1 MSMLLHELRHAV
13 RAILAQ
19 PAFSALVVGVL
30 AAGLACVVFMLAFLD
45 GYVLRPL
52 PFAAPDDL
60 YQAGL
65 LGDGGLGDIFPMSD
79 QDLISSRR
87 HLAQVAEVAGV
98 ARSTINLSDLDR
110 PERYNGGHVSAN
122 LFGLLGVAP
131 LLGRD
136 FAEADNQPGAAP
148 VAMLSYELWQNRYGG
163 DAGVVGREI
172 RVDAHP
178 ATVIGVM
185 PKDFSFP
192 RREAVWV
199 AATLA
204 QAAKRDEYA
213 YWLVLRRHAGVDAA
227 QLDAAYGT
235 WFDDAAH
242 ADPER
247 FRGQHWRVEPLRNMA
262 MDRTTRSML
271 GMMLAAVFMVLLI
284 ACANAANLLLTRTLG
299 RRQELAVR
307 VALGASR
314 SRLIV
319 QLLAQSLLL
328 SLAATAIA
336 LALAQVGLRWQQA
349 LLRESEFTLAWLHFD
364 VDARVVLLAFG
375 GALLTAFVSGV
386 LPALHA
392 ARVAPSA
399 GLQDGNMR
407 SVGSAR
413 FARVSRV
420 LVVGEVALSCA
431 LVICVGTLVRGIA
444 ALQHSDL
451 GIDTD
456 HLLTARVLLPT
467 RAFPTAADQLRLYD
481 HIGERLRADPSV
493 VDASVGTALPGTY
506 YNWARDVLPAG
517 TSAGDA
523 ELPTTY
529 LGSVDDH
536 FLAAYG
542 VPLQEGRFFNSG
554 DTASSARVAVADR
567 RFAARFGDGKSIVGR
582 QFRLDPRGA
591 EDTTVTVVGVSG
603 PVNLDAPG
611 GTPSPS
617 LFVPL
622 RQVPFKIASVAVR
635 TRGPALEF
643 APALADA
650 MREVDADTPLY
661 WVRDYAEIRR
671 SMSFGERVV
680 AQSFTLFGVVALI
693 LAGAGLYGVMA
704 FAVGQRMREIGVRRA
719 LGASRVAVL
728 RALFTRNFS
737 QLALGLALGLAAG
750 IPFAWQLSASL
761 QTIQPGGVAVV
772 MTALLVLIGAAAL
785 AVIVPARRAL
795 RVDPMTALRH
805 E

>member
-1 MSMLLHELRHAV
+1 MLIHELRQAV
-13 RAILAQ
+13 RAIFAR

-30 AAGLACVVFMLAFLD
+30 ASGLACVVFMLAYLD
-45 GYVLRPL
+45 GFVLRPL
-52 PFAAPDDL
+52 PFAVPEEL
-60 YQAGL
+60 YQAGF
-65 LGDGGLGDIFPMSD
+65 LGDGGLGDIFPVTD
-79 QDLISSRR
+79 QDLTGSRR
-87 HLAQVAEVAGV
+87 ELAAVADVACA

-110 PERYNGGHVSAN
+110 PERDNGAHVSAN

-136 FAEADNQPGAAP
+136 FAEEDTQPGAEQ

-163 DAGVVGREI
+163 DPAVVGRQI

-185 PKDFSFP
+185 PKDFSWP

-204 QAAKRDEYA
+204 PSSKADEYA
-213 YWLVLRRHAGVDAA
+213 YWLVLRRHAGVATA
-227 QLDAAYGT
+227 QIETAFGA

-242 ADPER
+242 AEPER
-247 FRGQHWRVEPLRNMA
+247 FRGRHWRVEPLGNMA
-262 MDRTTRSML
+262 MNRAARSML

-314 SRLIV
+314 ARLV
-319 QLLAQSLLL
+319 TQLLAQSALL

-336 LALAQVGLRWQQA
+336 LAVAHAGLRWQQA
-349 LLRESEFTLAWLHFD
+349 LLRESEFSLAWLHFD
-364 VDARVVLLAFG
+364 INATVVLLAFG
-375 GALLTAFVSGV
+375 AALLTAFASGV
-386 LPALHA
+386 LPALQ
-392 ARVAPSA
+392 VANATPSA
-399 GLQDGNMR
+399 GLQDGNSR
-407 SVGSAR
+407 SAGSAR

-420 LVVGEVALSCA
+420 LVIGEIALSCA

-481 HIGERLRADPSV
+481 RIGERLRADPAV
-493 VDASVGTALPGTY
+493 VDASVGTALPGTF
-506 YNWARDVLPAG
+506 YNWIRDVLPAG
-517 TSAGDA
+517 ASLGDA

-536 FLAAYG
+536 FLAAFG
-542 VPLQEGRFFNSG
+542 VKLQEGRFFNSG
-554 DTASSARVAVADR
+554 DSADGVRVAVADR
-567 RFAARFGDGKSIVGR
+567 RFAERYGDGKSIIGR

-591 EDTTVTVVGVSG
+591 EDTTVTIVGVSG
-603 PVNLDAPG
+603 SIALDAPG
-611 GTPSPS
+611 GVQPPS
-617 LFVPL
+617 LLVPL

-635 TRGPALEF
+635 TRGDALAF
-643 APALADA
+643 APKLAEL

-671 SMSFGERVV
+671 SMSYDERVV
-680 AQSFTLFGVVALI
+680 AQSFTLFGIVALV

-704 FAVGQRMREIGVRRA
+704 FAVGQRTREIGVRRA
-719 LGASRVAVL
+719 LGATRGAVL
-728 RALFTRNFS
+728 RALFSRNFV
-737 QLALGLALGLAAG
+737 QLGIGLALGLAAG
-750 IPFAWQLSASL
+750 IPFARQLSASL
-761 QTIQPGGVAVV
+761 RTIEPGGLSVV
-772 MTALLVLIGAAAL
+772 LGTLLVLAGAAVL
-785 AVIVPARRAL
+785 AVAVPARRAL

>member
-1 MSMLLHELRHAV
+1 MLIHELRQAV
-13 RAILAQ
+13 RAILAR
-19 PAFSALVVGVL
+19 PAFSALVVAVL

-45 GYVLRPL
+45 GFVLRPL
-52 PFAAPDDL
+52 PFAAPEQL
-60 YQAGL
+60 YQAGF
-65 LGDGGLGDIFPMSD
+65 LGDGGLGDIFPVSD
-79 QDLISSRR
+79 QDLIGSRR
-87 HLAQVAEVAGV
+87 DLAAVADVAGA

-110 PERYNGGHVSAN
+110 PERYNGAHVSAN

-136 FAEADNQPGAAP
+136 FNDADTQPGAAP
-148 VAMLSYELWQNRYGG
+148 VAMLSYELWQSRYGG
-163 DAGVVGREI
+163 DPGVVGRAVRI
-172 RVDAHP
+172 DAQP

-204 QAAKRDEYA
+204 QASKRDEYA
-213 YWLVLRRHAGVDAA
+213 YWLVLRRRAGVGAA
-227 QLDAAYGT
+227 QLEAAFGT
-235 WFDDAAH
+235 WFDDAAL

-299 RRQELAVR
+299 RSQELAVR

-314 SRLIV
+314 RRLVV

-328 SLAATAIA
+328 SLVATALA
-336 LALAQVGLRWQQA
+336 LALAQIGLRWQQA
-349 LLRESEFTLAWLHFD
+349 LLQESEFTLAWLHFD
-364 VDARVVLLAFG
+364 IDATVALLAFAA
-375 GALLTAFVSGV
+375 ALLTAFVSGV

-392 ARVAPSA
+392 ANAAPSA
-399 GLQDGNMR
+399 GLQDGNAR
-407 SVGSAR
+407 NIGSAR
-413 FARVSRV
+413 FAGVSRG

-481 HIGERLRADPSV
+481 RIGERLRADPGV

-506 YNWARDVLPAG
+506 YNWIRDVLPAG
-517 TSAGDA
+517 ANAGDA
-523 ELPTTY
+523 ELPTTF

-536 FLAAYG
+536 FLAAFG
-542 VPLQEGRFFNSG
+542 VKLQEGRFFNSS
-554 DTASSARVAVADR
+554 DSADSARVAVADR
-567 RFAARFGDGKSIVGR
+567 RFAERFGDGKSIIGR
-582 QFRLDPRGA
+582 QFRLDPRGP

-617 LFVPL
+617 LLVPL
-622 RQVPFKIASVAVR
+622 RQVPFKIVSVAVR
-635 TRGPALEF
+635 TRGPALAF

-650 MREVDADTPLY
+650 MRDVDADTPLY

-680 AQSFTLFGVVALI
+680 AQSFTLFGIVALL

-704 FAVGQRMREIGVRRA
+704 FAVGQRTREIGVRRA
-719 LGASRVAVL
+719 LGASRGAVL
-728 RALFTRNFS
+728 RALFARNFV
-737 QLALGLALGLAAG
+737 QLGIGLSFGLAAG
-750 IPFAWQLSASL
+750 IPFAQQLSASL
-761 QTIQPGGVAVV
+761 RTIEPGGLAVV
-772 MTALLVLIGAAAL
+772 LGTLLVLACAAAL
-785 AVIVPARRAL
+785 AAAVPARRAL